1 MPSSKIK
8 NDYFNA
14 SKPVHHLSYCAF
26 LDVLGFSQRLRDS
39 YKKKEGDKLLQEF
52 HAIFEKRITALKADT
67 DETLLYFKSF
77 TDNVVLAHPQFSDDM
92 ESEFAFIL
100 WSILEYQFD
109 MALAGFFVRGGL
121 AVGKLFVDDN
131 SVYGEAL
138 LDSYELESKVA
149 VNPIVVLS
157 DDAMKLVNHH
167 VSYYGGMDAP
177 QRTHV
182 LVGPDG
188 RYFLNYLSE
197 CLVETS
203 EGDHLDKKSL
213 RKHKLRVEAAL
224 KENASTPA
232 VFAKFTWLAA
242 YHNYFCDTVAGYPEY
257 SPSLKIPAKLAAIN
271 FSRIKK

>member
-8 NDYFNA
+8 NDYFKAN
-14 SKPVHHLSYCAF
+14 KPVHHLSYCAF
-26 LDVLGFSQRLRDS
+26 LDVLGFSQRLHDS

-52 HAIFEKRITALKADT
+52 HTIFEKRIKALKADT

-77 TDNVVLAHPQFSDDM
+77 TDNVVLAHPKFSDDM
-92 ESEFAFIL
+92 ESEFGFIL
-100 WSILEYQFD
+100 WSILDYQFD

-138 LDSYELESKVA
+138 LDSHELESRVA

-157 DDAMKLVNHH
+157 DDAMTLVNLH
-167 VSYYGGMDAP
+167 VTYYTGMDAP
-177 QRTHV
+177 QRTYV

-188 RYFLNYLSE
+188 RYFLNYLSK
-197 CLVETS
+197 CLVETA
-203 EGDHLDKKSL
+203 EGEHLDRKAL
-213 RKHKLRVEAAL
+213 RKHKLQVEVAL
-224 KENASTPA
+224 TENATNPS

-242 YHNYFCDTVAGYPEY
+242 YHNFFCDTVSDYPEY
-257 SPSLKIPAKLAAIN
+257 VVSLKIRKKLVAIN
-271 FSRIKK
+271 LSRLKK